1 MLIIK
6 QNTQQSVYFQVTRQ
20 VSQQVLKS
28 TLAKIYQIQRR
39 KIGTIPHG
47 PFGVQLDSKI
57 PIQVAQGFP
66 VEFWREK
73 IF

>member
-6 QNTQQSVYFQVTRQ
+6 QNTQQSVYFEVTRQ

-47 PFGVQLDSKI
+47 PFGVCKSLSILQC
-57 PIQVAQGFP
+57 PT
-66 VEFWREK
+66 RH
-73 IF
+73 